1 MQDDQYFFHISL
13 SGRTV
18 DLGRDNYWNYVRLV
32 MHNGSGYN
40 ENEKRRGRGV
50 MNERLTWDEKGNLHV
65 ACTSAD

>member
-40 ENEKRRGRGV
+40 ENEKRRGAGRH
-50 MNERLTWDEKGNLHV
+50 E
-65 ACTSAD
+65 